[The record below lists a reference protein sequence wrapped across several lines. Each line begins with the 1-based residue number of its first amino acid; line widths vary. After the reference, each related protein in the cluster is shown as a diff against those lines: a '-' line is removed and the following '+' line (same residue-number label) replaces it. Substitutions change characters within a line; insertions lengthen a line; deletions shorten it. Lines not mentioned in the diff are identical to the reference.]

1 MEANEMTQS
10 MQPSSK
16 YVKQNEFLYHQYMG
30 DKKIDAWH
38 TSPVRIGI
46 VLYKIQHVVSV
57 SLEGKGVISQNLE
70 EDLKR
75 KQELRLLNNEEIF
88 PCRLSDETI
97 NKLTHYAAEEM
108 TTDGKKQEIRHA
120 IRAKAVFSDE
130 ISVVK
135 DGQKQRK
142 YLKVADFVC
151 HEGNGLGYMGHDTD
165 DIALTVNSKVYTDIV
180 TYLPSEGFQIL
191 LQQLKEGKVTQG
203 FGCIRTSIFRS
214 ELCTNLSEKPWECE
228 AMIEAGS
235 YVSCGIDSI
244 TFENKQY
251 SSFPKWVD
259 KLCSLLNSHHI
270 LSEKKDGLKNTVR
283 YLLRIDFDE
292 NEEISQAF
300 LMKKIDTEYS
310 HKENPLEAFQEDLI
324 SEMGINCPPSLKNQ
338 KYGPMPYD
346 EAVGDS
352 QKTDLN
358 QSLTAEMKIMQLV
371 IAELRQMNKLFKVC
385 AFVLGVIGVFWLFR

>member
-1 MEANEMTQS
+1 MRANEMTQS

-16 YVKQNEFLYHQYMG
+16 YVKQNEFLYHQYRG
-30 DKKIDAWH
+30 DKKIDDWGAAI
-38 TSPVRIGI
+38 PVRIGI
-46 VLYKIQHVVSV
+46 ILYEIQHVVSV

-75 KQELRLLNNEEIF
+75 KQELRLLNNEEVF

-97 NKLTHYAAEEM
+97 NKLTHSAAEKM

-203 FGCIRTSIFRS
+203 FGCIRASIFRS
-214 ELCTNLSEKPWECE
+214 ELCTNFSEKPWECE

-259 KLCSLLNSHHI
+259 KLCSLLNSHH
-270 LSEKKDGLKNTVR
+270 LPSEKRDGLKNTV
-283 YLLRIDFDE
+283 
-292 NEEISQAF
+292 S
-300 LMKKIDTEYS
+300 
-310 HKENPLEAFQEDLI
+310 
-324 SEMGINCPPSLKNQ
+324 
-338 KYGPMPYD
+338 
-346 EAVGDS
+346 V
-352 QKTDLN
+352 
-358 QSLTAEMKIMQLV
+358 
-371 IAELRQMNKLFKVC
+371 
-385 AFVLGVIGVFWLFR
+385 

>member
-1 MEANEMTQS
+1 MIQS
-10 MQPSSK
+10 TQPSSK
-16 YVKQNEFLYHQYMG
+16 YVKQNEFLYHEYRG
-30 DKKIDAWH
+30 DKKIDDWGAAI
-38 TSPVRIGI
+38 PVRIGI

-75 KQELRLLNNEEIF
+75 KQELRLLNNEEVF

-97 NKLTHYAAEEM
+97 NKLTHSAAEKM

-120 IRAKAVFSDE
+120 IRAKAVFTDA

-142 YLKVADFVC
+142 YLKVADFFC
-151 HEGNGLGYMGHDTD
+151 QEGNGLGYMVYDIDNNSLAVSPKIDTR
-165 DIALTVNSKVYTDIV
+165 IV

-203 FGCIRTSIFRS
+203 FGFIRVDIFQS
-214 ELCTNLSEKPWECE
+214 ELCRGVMNLL
-228 AMIEAGS
+228 MIEADS
-235 YVSCGIDSI
+235 CVSCGIDSI

-259 KLCSLLNSHHI
+259 KLCSLLNSHH
-270 LSEKKDGLKNTVR
+270 LPSEKRDGLKNTVR